1 MTKTFILT
9 SIKGKDSH
17 SKQKRSDAQNYES
30 AFAPKQNFSTID
42 SFTASRGI
50 PYCFLM
56 HQSRIVITGVGLT
69 SPNGNSLQEYRK
81 NLLDGVARI
90 QMIDMR
96 YMGPKGATGQV
107 PAGVCDFDPKKYQT
121 RKELRVGTRAG
132 SIAIYA
138 AREALASSGLDFENY
153 DKSRIGV
160 YVGTTEHG
168 NVETENEVY
177 NISKFDYDTKF
188 WTHHHNPR
196 TVANNP
202 AGEITINT
210 GITGPHYTIGAACAA
225 GNAGLIQALQMLRLG
240 EVDFALAGGVSES
253 IQSFGIFAGF
263 KSQGALG
270 THETDPNKVSRP
282 FDKTRN
288 GIVVSEGGCIYTLE
302 RLEDAQ
308 ARGAKIM
315 AEIIGYRINSD
326 ASDYVLPNPERQA
339 ECMHQALAVA
349 GIEAGEVD
357 IVNTHA
363 TSTPMGDIQEM
374 KAIAEVF
381 GDCPTT
387 YVNNTKSYIGHCMGA
402 AGALELAGNLPS
414 FQDNIIHPTINVE
427 DLDPECA
434 LANLVINEPRKVDA
448 VKLILNNSFGMLG
461 INSALILKKFE
472 D

>member
-1 MTKTFILT
+1 MVRILET
-9 SIKGKDSH
+9 
-17 SKQKRSDAQNYES
+17 R
-30 AFAPKQNFSTID
+30 FALTTAVYTID
-42 SFTASRGI
+42 SSVSITGNTTRLF
-50 PYCFLM
+50 M
-56 HQSRIVITGVGLT
+56 HQSRIVITGLGLT
-69 SPNGNSLQEYRK
+69 SPNGNTLEEYRK
-81 NLLDGVARI
+81 NLLEGVAGV

-96 YMGPKGATGQV
+96 YMGKV
-107 PAGVCDFDPKKYQT
+107 PAGVCDYDPKKYQT

-138 AREALASSGLDFENY
+138 AREAMADSGLDFENF

-177 NISKFDYDTKF
+177 NISKFDYDVRY

-202 AGEITINT
+202 AGEITINM

-225 GNAGLIQALQMLRLG
+225 GNAGLVQALQMLRLG
-240 EVDFALAGGVSES
+240 EVDVALAGGVSES

-270 THETDPNKVSRP
+270 THETDVNKTSRP

-288 GIVVSEGGCIYTLE
+288 GIVVSEGGAIYVLE

-308 ARGAKIM
+308 ARGADIV
-315 AEIIGYRINSD
+315 AEIVGYHINSD
-326 ASDYVLPNPERQA
+326 AGDYVLPNPERQA
-339 ECMHQALAVA
+339 ECMHAALKRA
-349 GIEAGEVD
+349 GMKPEDVD

-363 TSTPMGDIQEM
+363 TSTPMGDIQEC
-374 KAIAEVF
+374 KAVKEVF
-381 GDCPTT
+381 GNSPTT
-387 YVNNTKSYIGHCMGA
+387 YVNNTKSFIGHAMGA

-414 FQDNIIHPTINVE
+414 FKDNIIHPTINVE
-427 DLDPECA
+427 DLDEECA
-434 LANLVINEPRKVDA
+434 LPNLVINEPLKVDA
-448 VKLILNNSFGMLG
+448 VKVILNNSFGMLG
-461 INSALILKKFE
+461 INSALIVKKFE